1 MRTEIGR
8 SRGMLLLFFV
18 LLNLTNF
25 ILTENSRVPSNFMGK
40 NVQILKLFP
49 DSWPVIWLRDK
60 FPSARFRSGCHTGQ
74 SHLILNSGQT
84 PTPDWYLIKCPPIEK
99 SPSWLLM
106 PASVVTCDGVGWEA
120 WHWTPGS
127 QSPAPTGRARPLKYT
142 LRQYRKILPSFV
154 ANRNLDIYNRP
165 AILYNLS
172 PGSIMI
178 WRQATCVRV
187 GDAGEI
193 LDRSLIWR
201 WTSSIKFGIS

>member
-74 SHLILNSGQT
+74 SHLILNSVQT
-84 PTPDWYLIKCPPIEK
+84 PTPDWYLIKCPPIEEK
-99 SPSWLLM
+99 SVMTPD
-106 PASVVTCDGVGWEA
+106 ACECCDLWWCRVRGLTLDTRFTISRS
-120 WHWTPGS
+120 HR
-127 QSPAPTGRARPLKYT
+127 TGQAKYT
-142 LRQYRKILPSFV
+142 LRQYRKILPSFA

-165 AILYNLS
+165 TILYNLS

>member
-84 PTPDWYLIKCPPIEK
+84 PTPDWYLIKCPPIEEK
-99 SPSWLLM
+99 SVMTPDDSEC
-106 PASVVTCDGVGWEA
+106 CDLWWCGVRGLTLDTRFTISRS
-120 WHWTPGS
+120 HR
-127 QSPAPTGRARPLKYT
+127 TGQAKYT

-172 PGSIMI
+172 LGSIMI

>member
-84 PTPDWYLIKCPPIEK
+84 PTPVWYLIKCPPIEEK
-99 SPSWLLM
+99 SVMTPD
-106 PASVVTCDGVGWEA
+106 VCECCDLWWCGVRGLTLDTRFTISRS
-120 WHWTPGS
+120 HR
-127 QSPAPTGRARPLKYT
+127 TGQALKYT

-172 PGSIMI
+172 LGSIMI